1 MPERIADIRITP
13 IAFRD
18 PPLLNVAGVHQPW
31 ALRSIIEI
39 ETERGLIGLGESY
52 GEADTLTHL
61 QRIAPSLVGMDPF
74 HLNALTQAVYR
85 CVGDEPDISKP
96 FACALEDPPAGA
108 ECGSAACG
116 VPTPERQRNASAF
129 DQQAAGD
136 LDRHRERVEQKPL
149 LPARGGALE

>member
-39 ETERGLIGLGESY
+39 ETESGRIGLGESY
-52 GEADTLTHL
+52 GEADTLANL
-61 QRIAPSLVGMDPF
+61 RRIAPSLIGMDPF

-85 CVGDEPDISKP
+85 CVGDEPDIGKA
-96 FACALEDPPAGA
+96 FAPKGDKARQRAGRFRSAFLGLAGPDHRPAGA
-108 ECGSAACG
+108 
-116 VPTPERQRNASAF
+116 
-129 DQQAAGD
+129 
-136 LDRHRERVEQKPL
+136 
-149 LPARGGALE
+149 